1 MDLIAAVR
9 YGTPLTPQLLE
20 THKLDKT
27 DTDGMTALHIAVIL
41 TRADAGLVDLY
52 VGSLPCT
59 DKQARVQANRLRH
72 QPNCFKNHQSC
83 DAPTAV
89 QPRQRSLICHSD
101 V

>member
-41 TRADAGLVDLY
+41 TRADAVW
-52 VGSLPCT
+52 SICT
-59 DKQARVQANRLRH
+59 SGACPVLTNKRGYRPIDYATSPTVLKIIKVAMRL
-72 QPNCFKNHQSC
+72 QPYSHVSE
-83 DAPTAV
+83 V
-89 QPRQRSLICHSD
+89 
-101 V
+101 